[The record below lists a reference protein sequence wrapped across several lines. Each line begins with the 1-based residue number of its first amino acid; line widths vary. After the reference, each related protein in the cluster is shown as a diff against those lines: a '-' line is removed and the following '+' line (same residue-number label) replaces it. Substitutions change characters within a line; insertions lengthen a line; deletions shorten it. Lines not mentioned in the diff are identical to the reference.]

1 MATVS
6 TEPVA
11 TCLMSFFERRGC
23 LVGGGDGVDDDPAGA
38 VGEYGGGFIR
48 PRRCGDSLR
57 LTSASV
63 ALVEVGIGRVGGEMN
78 GVITSAA
85 SVVIGERREVVVI
98 DEKKTG
104 CGVALEN
111 SCEDGFEVSP
121 VGEVTV

>member
-1 MATVS
+1 MVGGGIRGGAESASVVVATVS

-11 TCLMSFFERRGC
+11 TCLMSFFERWGC

-38 VGEYGGGFIR
+38 VGEYG
-48 PRRCGDSLR
+48 
-57 LTSASV
+57 

>member
-1 MATVS
+1 
-6 TEPVA
+6 
-11 TCLMSFFERRGC
+11 MSFFERWGC

-38 VGEYGGGFIR
+38 VGEYG
-48 PRRCGDSLR
+48 
-57 LTSASV
+57 